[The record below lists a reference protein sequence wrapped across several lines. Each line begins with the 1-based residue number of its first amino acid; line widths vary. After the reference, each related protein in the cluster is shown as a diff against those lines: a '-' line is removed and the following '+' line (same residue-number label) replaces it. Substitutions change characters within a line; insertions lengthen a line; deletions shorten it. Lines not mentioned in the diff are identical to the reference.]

1 MKVDFIVDKERFE
14 KERIKKNKI
23 FQADLLL
30 PDNMFKRG
38 FDDFLFFESIFLY
51 HEDFFEGMIE
61 FIKKLGNNS
70 FTFYTA
76 SPNPE
81 SYFYYYFKKY
91 SVAVIPITATSD
103 EYQEFIHRD
112 PGDSPADSMFSNGET
127 VVLFSETPEWG
138 IVASKDWEIGIVGF
152 KTKKV
157 REFFIESFKE
167 DVGPDKMFDTL
178 DSYIQQFDSMFHM
191 TEEAKKR
198 WYNLRKNYLG
208 Y

>member
-1 MKVDFIVDKERFE
+1 MKVDFIVDKESFE
-14 KERIKKNKI
+14 RERIKKNKV
-23 FQADLLL
+23 FKPDLLL
-30 PDNMFKRG
+30 PDNLFEKG
-38 FDDFLFFESIFLY
+38 FDDFLFFESDFLY
-51 HEDFFEGMIE
+51 HGNFFEGMIE
-61 FIKKLGNNS
+61 FIKKMGDKSLI
-70 FTFYTA
+70 FYTI
-76 SPNPE
+76 SPDPVA
-81 SYFYYYFKKY
+81 YFYYYFKKY
-91 SVAVIPITATSD
+91 SVAIIPLTANVKD
-103 EYQEFIHRD
+103 YYLFIHSD

-138 IVASKDWEIGIVGF
+138 IVTSKDWEIGIVGF

-178 DSYIQQFDSMFHM
+178 DSYIQQFDGMFHM